1 MKNLNKIFT
10 ITRIS
15 TIIVSVA
22 ILVFGFKAGWQDG
35 NVNTLLSW
43 TYIMLILAL
52 AAVVV
57 VGIVIGA
64 ANDAKGLLKMLC
76 LVAVLGVVCF
86 IVYKLAPGS
95 PAQGLLEQP
104 EAGELKLTD
113 TILSL
118 TYITGILAIL
128 AIVVG
133 EIRLAITNRK
143 G

>member
-1 MKNLNKIFT
+1 
-10 ITRIS
+10 
-15 TIIVSVA
+15 
-22 ILVFGFKAGWQDG
+22 
-35 NVNTLLSW
+35 
-43 TYIMLILAL
+43 MLGLAL

-57 VGIVIGA
+57 VGLAVGA
-64 ANDAKGLLKMLC
+64 MNDMKGLAKMLC
-76 LVAVLGVVCF
+76 LVVVLAVICF
-86 IVYKLAPGS
+86 VVYKLVPGS

-104 EAGELKLTD
+104 DKSELKLTD

-118 TYITGILAIL
+118 TYITGAIAVL

>member
-1 MKNLNKIFT
+1 MKGINKIFT
-10 ITRIS
+10 ISMVALIL
-15 TIIVSVA
+15 VSVVV
-22 ILVFGFKAGWQDG
+22 LVLGFVSGWKEG
-35 NVNTLLSW
+35 NVDLLLTW
-43 TYIMLILAL
+43 TYIMLGLAL

-57 VGIVIGA
+57 VGLAVGA
-64 ANDAKGLLKMLC
+64 MNDMKGLAKMLC
-76 LVAVLGVVCF
+76 LIVVLAVICF
-86 IVYKLAPGS
+86 VVYKLVPGS

-104 EAGELKLTD
+104 DKSELKLTD

-118 TYITGILAIL
+118 TYITGAIAVL